1 MANLN
6 ADDNVVENQ
15 KNSKM
20 EEQSS
25 LEISTLDESDDGTV
39 TESPENSSSLL
50 KFVTPCSMLL
60 IGMSNSGKSSY
71 VRKLLEQ
78 SEKVFTEKFSRILYF
93 YNIYQRLFDEM
104 EKSIPN
110 ITFLQGLPGRTDIE
124 AWAVREKHLVLVFDD
139 LYFELINSKDM
150 TDLTIMLC
158 HHMNISCIMTSHNI
172 FMSSKFSKTITT
184 NIHYILLFTLQN
196 RLQLSTL
203 GTQLFCHKKKSRNFV
218 SVYDSVMQGDRY
230 SPLILDL
237 SPKTQDRAYLLRSN
251 VLPGEYPIVYDF

>member
-1 MANLN
+1 MSNVS
-6 ADDNVVENQ
+6 ADNTE
-15 KNSKM
+15 
-20 EEQSS
+20 SS
-25 LEISTLDESDDGTV
+25 AKLKGQASSESINGDDDGTLNDSL
-39 TESPENSSSLL
+39 ESNSSLL
-50 KFVTPCSMLL
+50 QFVSPFTMLL
-60 IGMSNSGKSSY
+60 IGMSNSGKSTY
-71 VRKLLEQ
+71 IKKLLEQ
-78 SEKVFTEKFSRILYF
+78 SEKVFTEKVTRIVYF
-93 YNIYQRLFDEM
+93 YNIYQKLFDEM
-104 EKSIPN
+104 ERTVPN
-110 ITFLQGLPGRTDIE
+110 ITFIQGLPGRTDIE
-124 AWAVREKHLVLVFDD
+124 AWAVKEKHLMLVFDD

-218 SVYDSVMQGDRY
+218 TVYDSVMQGDRF
-230 SPLILDL
+230 SPLIIDL
-237 SPKTQDRAYLLRSN
+237 SPKTQDRNYMVRSN